1 MQIRAQVKKVLRA
14 VLRATRFMKE
24 NRQETV
30 KMIADFLGITSAQ
43 AGRAYDVS
51 IRSFTD
57 DGMISDKGLGLNLE
71 LTKERLKITKDVPLS
86 QVVDWGLMKELKSDS
101 KF

>member
-1 MQIRAQVKKVLRA
+1 VRKVLRA
-14 VLRATRFMKE
+14 VLRGTRFMKE

-30 KMIADFLGITSAQ
+30 KMMAGVLGITPAQ

-51 IRSFTD
+51 IGSFTD
-57 DGMISDKGLGLNLE
+57 DGMISDKGLGLNVE
-71 LTKERLKITKDVPLS
+71 LTKERLKITKDIPLH
-86 QVVDWGLMKELKSDS
+86 QVVDWSLMKELKSDG

>member
-1 MQIRAQVKKVLRA
+1 
-14 VLRATRFMKE
+14 MKE
-24 NRQETV
+24 NRQDTV
-30 KMIADFLGITSAQ
+30 KMMADFLGITPAQ
-43 AGRAYDVS
+43 SGRAYDVS

-57 DGMISDKGLGLNLE
+57 DGMISDKGLGLNVE

-86 QVVDWGLMKELKSDS
+86 QVVDWSLMRELKSEG